1 MSNLHASTLPPLST
15 ATLTRSTSLH
25 HISISTLHSHLA
37 LNITPTTS
45 RPAALT
51 SLAHSHPSP
60 SRGDALAL
68 SFAATLTLHMHTASR
83 AAVRAAV
90 VMRPAHASADRGR
103 RRSGRRDQVRARFA
117 SARAALLSTMALE
130 RLMAGGNAAATQR
143 VGSDRSSARCGPATP
158 RSDHHS
164 ISTLHSITH
173 TSMTFACRSC

>member
-60 SRGDALAL
+60 SPLR
-68 SFAATLTLHMHTASR
+68 SHFICTLHR
-83 AAVRAAV
+83 GRPCAV

-130 RLMAGGNAAATQR
+130 RLMAGGNAAATRR
-143 VGSDRSSARCGPATP
+143 VGSDRSSARCGRATP
-158 RSDHHS
+158 RSDRHS
-164 ISTLHSITH
+164 ISTSHSITH
-173 TSMTFACRSC
+173 TSMTFAGRAC